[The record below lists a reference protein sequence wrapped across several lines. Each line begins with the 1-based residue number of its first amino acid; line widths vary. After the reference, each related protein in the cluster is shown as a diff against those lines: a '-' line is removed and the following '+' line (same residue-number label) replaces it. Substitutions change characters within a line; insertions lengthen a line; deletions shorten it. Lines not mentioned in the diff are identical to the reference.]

1 MTNKY
6 SDTLAKI
13 EYVLLK
19 SISSC
24 EEAAWQSAVFD
35 RQDDLSA
42 ELLKPIADLL
52 KRGGKRWRPLL
63 MALSCEA
70 LGGGDAAL
78 ALSPL
83 LEFCHNASLIHDDI
97 EDSSDMRRGKP
108 AIHKIYG
115 LDTAINSGTF
125 LYFLPLICID
135 KWDAAPDFKLK
146 LYKLWSQNMRRLH
159 LGQSMDI
166 TWHKDRSFF
175 PSTEQYFEMC
185 ALKTG
190 VLAKFAVLCGS
201 LAAQNTIKLAI
212 PADFYDKTMQLA
224 NAAEKMGVAFQI
236 LDDVK
241 NIRAG
246 VKGKTFAD
254 DIVEGK
260 KSLPVLIFV
269 TASGNKLTAIMRRK
283 LVGDCMGAAARG
295 GAKAGEVNV
304 LVEELESSGATT
316 KAYEQAKS
324 MLSDVEKTF
333 KTAGGDIFEGF
344 FDIIA

>member
-13 EYVLLK
+13 ESVLLK
-19 SISSC
+19 SLSSC
-24 EEAAWQSAVFD
+24 AEVAWLSDVFD
-35 RQDDLSA
+35 QQNDLSS
-42 ELLKPIADLL
+42 ELIKPIADLL

-70 LGGGDAAL
+70 LGGGAAAL
-78 ALSPL
+78 NLSPL
-83 LEFCHNASLIHDDI
+83 LELCHNASLIHDDI

-135 KWDAAPDFKLK
+135 HWEATPDFKLK

-159 LGQSMDI
+159 LGQSLDI

-175 PSTEQYFEMC
+175 PTIEQYFEMC

-201 LAAQNTIKLAI
+201 LVAQSTIKIAI
-212 PADFYDKTMQLA
+212 PADFYDKTTKLA

-246 VKGKTFAD
+246 VAGKTFAD

-260 KSLPVLIFV
+260 KSLPVLVFV

-283 LVGDCMGAAARG
+283 LVSDCMGAAARG
-295 GAKAGEVNV
+295 GAKAGEVSV
-304 LVEELESSGATT
+304 LVEELESSGAIT
-316 KAYEQAKS
+316 KADEQAKS
-324 MLSDVEKTF
+324 MLDDVKKTF
-333 KTAGGDIFEGF
+333 KTVGGDIFEDF
-344 FDIIA
+344 FEIIA